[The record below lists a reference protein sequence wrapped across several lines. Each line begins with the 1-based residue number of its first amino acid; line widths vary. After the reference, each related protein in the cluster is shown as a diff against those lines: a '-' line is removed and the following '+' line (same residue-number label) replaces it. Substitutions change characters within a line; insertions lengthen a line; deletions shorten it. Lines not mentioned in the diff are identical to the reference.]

1 MREGEKNARVFT
13 CGENEENER
22 EKKREKIGWSFD
34 KENKKCEGSTCG
46 VKRNEREKKNWL
58 VV

>member
-34 KENKKCEGSTCG
+34 KKNKKCEGSTCEE
-46 VKRNEREKKNWL
+46 KRNEREKK
-58 VV
+58 